1 MKNLKCLKRAVDEA
15 GLGRGLS
22 FCHKRKPSRL
32 EYDGRLR
39 TRAWWAVLRLIQ
51 GTLFCFLGLTN
62 AFAADYPKAVVVQEG
77 AQTSGQQAEIQSAEQ
92 LIDQMEALYRQE
104 SSTFTLSM
112 AIKTPDYQRQLTLV
126 GASQGQDYS
135 YFRILAPKKDRG
147 VATLKREN
155 EMWNYLPKINRII
168 KVPPSMMM
176 NAWMGSDFTNDDLV
190 KQTTLS
196 EAYTL
201 SLVSLADTYEVT
213 LIPKEE
219 TVTVWGR
226 IVYTVL
232 KSPLIP
238 QGQTFFDD
246 KDVAVRTLTFS
257 EPRLF
262 GSLVLPAKLVMTPLN
277 KKGFETVIVYEDLTV
292 NDPSITAETFTL
304 RALKRR
310 F

>member
-1 MKNLKCLKRAVDEA
+1 MVLER
-15 GLGRGLS
+15 RLS
-22 FCHKRKPSRL
+22 GCQKRKTHCL
-32 EYDGRLR
+32 EYDNALR
-39 TRAWWAVLRLIQ
+39 RRGWGGFLRLIHC
-51 GTLFCFLGLTN
+51 LLLCCLGATN
-62 AFAADYPKAVVVQEG
+62 AFAADYPQGVKGQDA
-77 AQTSGQQAEIQSAEQ
+77 AQASAPDAEIQSAEQ

-147 VATLKREN
+147 VATLKRED

-246 KDVAVRTLTFS
+246 KGVAVRTLTFS

-262 GSLVLPAKLVMTPLN
+262 GSLILPAKLVMTPLN

-292 NDPSITAETFTL
+292 NDPSITGETFSL

>member
-1 MKNLKCLKRAVDEA
+1 MALER
-15 GLGRGLS
+15 RLS
-22 FCHKRKPSRL
+22 GCQKRKTPCL
-32 EYDGRLR
+32 EYDNALR
-39 TRAWWAVLRLIQ
+39 RRGWGGFLRLIHC
-51 GTLFCFLGLTN
+51 LLLCCLGATN
-62 AFAADYPKAVVVQEG
+62 AFAADYPQGVKGQDA
-77 AQTSGQQAEIQSAEQ
+77 AQASAPDAEIQSAEQ

-246 KDVAVRTLTFS
+246 KGVAVRALTFS
-257 EPRLF
+257 EPRRF
-262 GSLVLPAKLVMTPLN
+262 GNVILPAKLVMTPLN

-292 NDPSITAETFTL
+292 NDPSITGETFSL

>member
-1 MKNLKCLKRAVDEA
+1 MLCCLGA
-15 GLGRGLS
+15 
-22 FCHKRKPSRL
+22 
-32 EYDGRLR
+32 
-39 TRAWWAVLRLIQ
+39 
-51 GTLFCFLGLTN
+51 TN
-62 AFAADYPKAVVVQEG
+62 TFAADYPQGVK
-77 AQTSGQQAEIQSAEQ
+77 GQDAAEASAPDAEIQSAEQ

-135 YFRILAPKKDRG
+135 YFRILAPKKDRD

-246 KDVAVRTLTFS
+246 KGVAVRTLTFS

>member
-1 MKNLKCLKRAVDEA
+1 M
-15 GLGRGLS
+15 
-22 FCHKRKPSRL
+22 
-32 EYDGRLR
+32 
-39 TRAWWAVLRLIQ
+39 RLIHC
-51 GTLFCFLGLTN
+51 LLLCCLGATN
-62 AFAADYPKAVVVQEG
+62 AFAADYPQGVKGQDA
-77 AQTSGQQAEIQSAEQ
+77 AQASAPDAEIQSAEQ

-238 QGQTFFDD
+238 QGQTYFDD
-246 KDVAVRTLTFS
+246 KGVAVRTLTFS

-262 GSLVLPAKLVMTPLN
+262 GSLILPAKLVMTPLN

-292 NDPSITAETFTL
+292 NDPSITAETFSL

>member
-1 MKNLKCLKRAVDEA
+1 MALER
-15 GLGRGLS
+15 RLS
-22 FCHKRKPSRL
+22 GCQKRKTPCL
-32 EYDGRLR
+32 EYDNALR
-39 TRAWWAVLRLIQ
+39 RRGWGGFLRLIHC
-51 GTLFCFLGLTN
+51 LLLCCLGATN
-62 AFAADYPKAVVVQEG
+62 TFAADYPQGVK
-77 AQTSGQQAEIQSAEQ
+77 GQDAAEASAPDAEIQSAEQ
-92 LIDQMEALYRQE
+92 FIDQMEAL
-104 SSTFTLSM
+104 
-112 AIKTPDYQRQLTLV
+112 
-126 GASQGQDYS
+126 
-135 YFRILAPKKDRG
+135 KKDRG

-246 KDVAVRTLTFS
+246 KGVAVRTLTFS

>member
-1 MKNLKCLKRAVDEA
+1 MALER
-15 GLGRGLS
+15 RLS
-22 FCHKRKPSRL
+22 GCQKRKTPCL
-32 EYDGRLR
+32 EYDNALR
-39 TRAWWAVLRLIQ
+39 RRGWGGFLRLIHC
-51 GTLFCFLGLTN
+51 LLLCCLGATN
-62 AFAADYPKAVVVQEG
+62 TFAADYPQGVK
-77 AQTSGQQAEIQSAEQ
+77 GQDAAEASAPDAEIQSAEQ

-246 KDVAVRTLTFS
+246 KGVAVRTLTFS

-277 KKGFETVIVYEDLTV
+277 KKGFETEIVYEDLTV

>member
-1 MKNLKCLKRAVDEA
+1 MVLER
-15 GLGRGLS
+15 RLS
-22 FCHKRKPSRL
+22 GCQKRKTHCL
-32 EYDGRLR
+32 EYDNALR
-39 TRAWWAVLRLIQ
+39 RRGWGGFLRLIHC
-51 GTLFCFLGLTN
+51 LLLCCLGATN
-62 AFAADYPKAVVVQEG
+62 AFAADYPQGVKGQDA
-77 AQTSGQQAEIQSAEQ
+77 AQASAPDAEIQSAEQ

-201 SLVSLADTYEVT
+201 SLVSLADIYEVT

-246 KDVAVRTLTFS
+246 KGVAVRALTFS
-257 EPRLF
+257 EPRRF
-262 GSLVLPAKLVMTPLN
+262 GNVILPAKLVMTPLN

-292 NDPSITAETFTL
+292 NDPSITGETFSL

>member
-1 MKNLKCLKRAVDEA
+1 MALER
-15 GLGRGLS
+15 RLS
-22 FCHKRKPSRL
+22 GCQKRKTPCL
-32 EYDGRLR
+32 EYDNALR
-39 TRAWWAVLRLIQ
+39 RRGWGGFLRLIHC
-51 GTLFCFLGLTN
+51 LLLCCLGATN
-62 AFAADYPKAVVVQEG
+62 AFAADYPQGVK
-77 AQTSGQQAEIQSAEQ
+77 GQDAAEASAPDAEIQSAEQ

-246 KDVAVRTLTFS
+246 KGVAVRTLTFS

>member
-1 MKNLKCLKRAVDEA
+1 MVLER
-15 GLGRGLS
+15 RLS
-22 FCHKRKPSRL
+22 GCQKRKTHCL
-32 EYDGRLR
+32 EYDNALR
-39 TRAWWAVLRLIQ
+39 RRGWGGFLRLIHC
-51 GTLFCFLGLTN
+51 LLLCCLGATN
-62 AFAADYPKAVVVQEG
+62 AFAADYPQGVKGQDA
-77 AQTSGQQAEIQSAEQ
+77 AQASAPDAEIQSAEQ

-246 KDVAVRTLTFS
+246 KGVAVRALTFS
-257 EPRLF
+257 EPRRF
-262 GSLVLPAKLVMTPLN
+262 GNVILPAKLVMTPLN
-277 KKGFETVIVYEDLTV
+277 KKGFETVIVYEDLTL
-292 NDPSITAETFTL
+292 NDPSITAETFSL

>member
-1 MKNLKCLKRAVDEA
+1 MVLER
-15 GLGRGLS
+15 RLS
-22 FCHKRKPSRL
+22 GCQKRKTHCL
-32 EYDGRLR
+32 EYDNALR
-39 TRAWWAVLRLIQ
+39 RRGWGGFLRLIHC
-51 GTLFCFLGLTN
+51 LLLCCLGATN
-62 AFAADYPKAVVVQEG
+62 AFAADYPQGVKGQDA
-77 AQTSGQQAEIQSAEQ
+77 AQASAPDAEIQSAEQ

-147 VATLKREN
+147 VATLKRED

-201 SLVSLADTYEVT
+201 SLVSLADIYEVT

-246 KDVAVRTLTFS
+246 KGVAVRALTFS
-257 EPRLF
+257 EPRRF
-262 GSLVLPAKLVMTPLN
+262 GNVILPAKLVMTPLN
-277 KKGFETVIVYEDLTV
+277 KKGFETVIVYEDLTL
-292 NDPSITAETFTL
+292 NDPSITAETFSL

>member
-1 MKNLKCLKRAVDEA
+1 MVLER
-15 GLGRGLS
+15 RLS
-22 FCHKRKPSRL
+22 GCQKRKTHCL
-32 EYDGRLR
+32 EYDNALR
-39 TRAWWAVLRLIQ
+39 RRGWGGFLRLIHC
-51 GTLFCFLGLTN
+51 LLLCCLGATN
-62 AFAADYPKAVVVQEG
+62 AFAADYPQGVKGQDA
-77 AQTSGQQAEIQSAEQ
+77 AQASAPDAEIQSAEQ

-246 KDVAVRTLTFS
+246 KGIAVRTLTFS

-262 GSLVLPAKLVMTPLN
+262 GSLILPAKLVMTPLN

-292 NDPSITAETFTL
+292 NDPSITGETFSL

>member
-1 MKNLKCLKRAVDEA
+1 MALER
-15 GLGRGLS
+15 RLS
-22 FCHKRKPSRL
+22 GCQKRKTPCL
-32 EYDGRLR
+32 EYDNALR
-39 TRAWWAVLRLIQ
+39 RRGWGGFLRLIHC
-51 GTLFCFLGLTN
+51 LLLCCLGATN
-62 AFAADYPKAVVVQEG
+62 AFAADYPQGVKGQDA
-77 AQTSGQQAEIQSAEQ
+77 AQASAPDAEIQSAEQ

-246 KDVAVRTLTFS
+246 KGVAVRTLTFS

-292 NDPSITAETFTL
+292 NDPSITGETFSL

>member
-1 MKNLKCLKRAVDEA
+1 MVLER
-15 GLGRGLS
+15 RLS
-22 FCHKRKPSRL
+22 GCQKRKTPCL
-32 EYDGRLR
+32 EYDNALR
-39 TRAWWAVLRLIQ
+39 RRGWGGFLRLIHC
-51 GTLFCFLGLTN
+51 LLLCCLGATN
-62 AFAADYPKAVVVQEG
+62 TFAADYPQGVKGQDAAEASAPD
-77 AQTSGQQAEIQSAEQ
+77 AQIQSAEG
-92 LIDQMEALYRQE
+92 LIDEMEALYRQE
-104 SSTFTLSM
+104 SSAFTLSM
-112 AIKTPDYQRQLTLV
+112 AIKTPDYQRKLTLV
-126 GASQGQDYS
+126 GASQGQAYS
-135 YFRILAPKKDRG
+135 YFRILAPKKDQG
-147 VATLKREN
+147 IATLKREN
-155 EMWNYLPKINRII
+155 EMWNYLPKINRVI

-213 LIPKEE
+213 LIPKAE

-238 QGQTFFDD
+238 QAQTFFDD
-246 KDVAVRTLTFS
+246 KGVAVRELIFS
-257 EPRLF
+257 EPKFFGDLF
-262 GSLVLPAKLVMTPLN
+262 LPSKLTMAPLN
-277 KKGFETVIVYEDLTV
+277 KQGFQTVIVYDALTI
-292 NDPSITAETFTL
+292 NDPSITTETFTL

>member
-1 MKNLKCLKRAVDEA
+1 MVLER
-15 GLGRGLS
+15 RLS
-22 FCHKRKPSRL
+22 GCQKRKTHCL
-32 EYDGRLR
+32 EYDNALR
-39 TRAWWAVLRLIQ
+39 RRGWGGFLRLIHC
-51 GTLFCFLGLTN
+51 LLLCCLGATN
-62 AFAADYPKAVVVQEG
+62 AFAADYPQGVKGQDA
-77 AQTSGQQAEIQSAEQ
+77 AQASAPDAEIQSAEQ

-246 KDVAVRTLTFS
+246 KGIAVRTLTFS

-262 GSLVLPAKLVMTPLN
+262 GSLILPAKLVMTPLN

>member
-1 MKNLKCLKRAVDEA
+1 MALER
-15 GLGRGLS
+15 RLS
-22 FCHKRKPSRL
+22 GCQKRKTPCL
-32 EYDGRLR
+32 EYDNALR
-39 TRAWWAVLRLIQ
+39 RHGWGGFLRLIHY
-51 GTLFCFLGLTN
+51 LLLCCLGATN
-62 AFAADYPKAVVVQEG
+62 TFAADYPQGVK
-77 AQTSGQQAEIQSAEQ
+77 GQDAAEASAPDAEIQSAEQ

-201 SLVSLADTYEVT
+201 SLVSLADTYEVS

-246 KDVAVRTLTFS
+246 KGVAVRTLTFS

>member
-1 MKNLKCLKRAVDEA
+1 MVLER
-15 GLGRGLS
+15 RLS
-22 FCHKRKPSRL
+22 GCQKRKTPCL
-32 EYDGRLR
+32 EYDNALR
-39 TRAWWAVLRLIQ
+39 RRGWGGFLRLIHC
-51 GTLFCFLGLTN
+51 LLLCCLGATN
-62 AFAADYPKAVVVQEG
+62 AFAADYPQGVKGQDA
-77 AQTSGQQAEIQSAEQ
+77 AQASAPDAEIQSAEQ

-246 KDVAVRTLTFS
+246 KGVAVRTLTFS

-262 GSLVLPAKLVMTPLN
+262 GSLILPAKLVMTPLN

-292 NDPSITAETFTL
+292 NDPSITGETFSL

>member
-1 MKNLKCLKRAVDEA
+1 MALER
-15 GLGRGLS
+15 RLS
-22 FCHKRKPSRL
+22 GCQKRKTPCL
-32 EYDGRLR
+32 EYDNALR
-39 TRAWWAVLRLIQ
+39 RRGWGGFLRLIHC
-51 GTLFCFLGLTN
+51 LLLCCLGATN
-62 AFAADYPKAVVVQEG
+62 TFAADYPQGVK
-77 AQTSGQQAEIQSAEQ
+77 GQDAAEASAPDAEIQSAEQ

-147 VATLKREN
+147 VAT
-155 EMWNYLPKINRII
+155 PKINRII

-176 NAWMGSDFTNDDLV
+176 NAWMGIDFTNDYLV
-190 KQTTLS
+190 NQTTLS

-246 KDVAVRTLTFS
+246 KGVAVRTLTFS

-277 KKGFETVIVYEDLTV
+277 KKGFETVVVYEDLTV

>member
-1 MKNLKCLKRAVDEA
+1 MALER
-15 GLGRGLS
+15 RLS
-22 FCHKRKPSRL
+22 GCQKRKTPCL
-32 EYDGRLR
+32 EYDNALR
-39 TRAWWAVLRLIQ
+39 RHGWGGFLRLIHY
-51 GTLFCFLGLTN
+51 LLLCCLGATN
-62 AFAADYPKAVVVQEG
+62 TFAADYPQGVK
-77 AQTSGQQAEIQSAEQ
+77 GQDVAEASAPDAEIRSAEQ

-201 SLVSLADTYEVT
+201 SLVSLADTYEVS

-246 KDVAVRTLTFS
+246 KGVAVRTLTFS

>member
-1 MKNLKCLKRAVDEA
+1 MFRLLLLLSLTWPAIASEERARQVIDEM
-15 GLGRGLS
+15 
-22 FCHKRKPSRL
+22 
-32 EYDGRLR
+32 
-39 TRAWWAVLRLIQ
+39 
-51 GTLFCFLGLTN
+51 
-62 AFAADYPKAVVVQEG
+62 
-77 AQTSGQQAEIQSAEQ
+77 EQ
-92 LIDQMEALYRQE
+92 LYRGD
-104 SSTFTLSM
+104 SSDATMTMQVQTPNYNRTLTMSSQSYG
-112 AIKTPDYQRQLTLV
+112 KDY
-126 GASQGQDYS
+126 AF
-135 YFRILAPKKDRG
+135 FRIHAPKKDRG
-147 VATLKREN
+147 VATLKRAE
-155 EMWNYLPKINRII
+155 EMWNFFPKINKVI
-168 KVPPSMMM
+168 KVPPSMMTGS
-176 NAWMGSDFTNDDLV
+176 WMGSDFTNDDLV

-246 KDVAVRTLTFS
+246 KGVAVRTLTFS

-262 GSLVLPAKLVMTPLN
+262 GSLLLPAKLVMTPLN